1 MRETSERTTVQW
13 KTSGIARPLKDQFL
27 LENEGFSSLPCLF
40 QFSVNRGFLGFH
52 KRPQRPQFQARL
64 AQDTVCS
71 VRVHEGPW
79 QKVLPKLAAN
89 TYDLIFYDPLN
100 ISPRQGNLK
109 HRKKS
114 DGSPKHLNLGVLR
127 CSRSLGFPFFPTD
140 DGSDFRQLKNMAEIL
155 CPAAD
160 ILERSSSTKVGASR
174 FVSLR
179 HSSHELRGKFMVESP
194 ISDAQKAVSSHS
206 NFHMRNPHFLCN
218 LVQLFHSL
226 TICKVWHDLR

>member
-52 KRPQRPQFQARL
+52 KRPQWPWFQARL

-89 TYDLIFYDPLN
+89 AYDLIFYDPLN
-100 ISPRQGNLK
+100 ISPRQGNPR

-114 DGSPKHLNLGVLR
+114 DGLKLR
-127 CSRSLGFPFFPTD
+127 CNNSRRHLEVVHTVLKLSWHI
-140 DGSDFRQLKNMAEIL
+140 GS
-155 CPAAD
+155 
-160 ILERSSSTKVGASR
+160 
-174 FVSLR
+174 
-179 HSSHELRGKFMVESP
+179 
-194 ISDAQKAVSSHS
+194 
-206 NFHMRNPHFLCN
+206 FL
-218 LVQLFHSL
+218 
-226 TICKVWHDLR
+226 